1 MQMPGHHRKW
11 ILFVAQASF
20 LFVLAAGHATGKCTV
35 LVAQQDATAINRSPV
50 DLVLGPDESWLV
62 TANQTSHSVSL
73 VDLSQ
78 TQARVL
84 DEISVGERPEALA
97 LVPGKNQILVTCG
110 YSGEFQR
117 LSVAGNQLR
126 REAVVHLGFHPHG
139 IAVADD
145 GRRAYVSLADA
156 DQIAVIDLE
165 NNQCLDKIDVGR
177 WPRYLALSAD
187 ESRLVVGT
195 SGDRGI
201 SIVDLNQRKLLH
213 IDRFVGLNIGQMQLA
228 PDGQQV
234 YFPWIVYRRNPIN
247 ERNIRQGWVLASRL
261 GRIGFAD
268 NAHREALSLDPSGEA
283 IADPHGMALTPDGR
297 QVVVSAAGTHELV
310 VMQLEGLPFQ
320 DRGSTDHIDAQLL
333 GNAKRFMRIPLGGRP
348 LGLRVARDS
357 RTVFVANYLDNS
369 IQVVDL
375 ENQKLRQRIELGG
388 EAVPSLA
395 RRGEAIFFDG
405 RRSLDQWYS
414 CHSCHYEG
422 GSNAV
427 AMDTQNDGTPL
438 TFKTVLPLYE
448 LDQTGPWTW
457 HGWQTDLNQAMRHSL
472 STTMLGKRPEEDD
485 VSALVAYFSQLRTPP
500 NSWQVELQT
509 EKDSAR
515 ATAVKRGEQVFNS
528 AQAACAECHI
538 APRYTDGEIHDLGLG
553 DRNDAHRGF
562 NTPSL
567 QGVFRKVVLLH
578 DGRVAN
584 LAELLR
590 GPHAPDQ
597 VSGQPLSE
605 QDLRDLIEYLKTL

>member
-1 MQMPGHHRKW
+1 MLYHDCRWICCISRLASALTFAAALLQME
-11 ILFVAQASF
+11 SC
-20 LFVLAAGHATGKCTV
+20 VLAWQLGIGPV
-35 LVAQQDATAINRSPV
+35 DRSPV

-62 TANQTSHSVSL
+62 TANQTSNSVSL
-73 VDLSQ
+73 VDVSQ
-78 TQARVL
+78 AQARVL
-84 DEISVGERPEALA
+84 DEISVGERPESLT
-97 LVPGKNQILVTCG
+97 LVPGKNQILLTCG
-110 YSGEFQR
+110 YSGELHR
-117 LSVAGNQLR
+117 LSVTGNQFQ
-126 REAVVHLGFHPHG
+126 REQVLQLGFHPHG
-139 IAVADD
+139 IAVTRD
-145 GRRAYVSLADA
+145 GQRAYVALTDA
-156 DQIAVIDLE
+156 DQIAVVDLE
-165 NNQCLDKIDVGR
+165 ANQLLDKIDVGR

-201 SIVDLNQRKLLH
+201 SIVDLNQRKLVH

-228 PDGQQV
+228 ADGQQV

-268 NAHREALSLDPSGEA
+268 DAHREALSLDPSGEA
-283 IADPHGMALTPDGR
+283 IADPHGLALTPDGR
-297 QVVVSAAGTHELV
+297 QVVIAASGTHELV
-310 VMQLEGLPFQ
+310 IMQMEGLPFQ
-320 DRGSTDHIDAQLL
+320 DRGSTDHVDAELL
-333 GNAKRFMRIPLGGRP
+333 GDAARFARIPLGGRP
-348 LGLRVARDS
+348 MGVRVARDS

-375 ENQKLRQRIELGG
+375 VNRELRQRIELGAA
-388 EAVPSLA
+388 AVPSLA
-395 RRGEAIFFDG
+395 RRGEAIFYDG

-427 AMDTQNDGTPL
+427 VMDTQNDGTSL

-448 LDQTGPWTW
+448 LDQSGPWTW
-457 HGWQTDLNQAMRHSL
+457 HGWQTDLDQAMRHSL
-472 STTMLGKRPEEDD
+472 STTMLGKRPADDD
-485 VSALVAYFSQLRTPP
+485 VRALVAYFSQLRTPP
-500 NSWQVELQT
+500 NPWQVALHAGM
-509 EKDSAR
+509 DSTR

-528 AQAACAECHI
+528 SLAACAECHFE
-538 APRYTDGEIHDLGLG
+538 PRYSDGEIHDLGLG

-578 DGRVAN
+578 DGRVAS

-590 GPHAPDQ
+590 GPHAPEN
-597 VSGQPLSE
+597 VSGQPLSD
-605 QDLRDLIEYLKTL
+605 QDLSDLIEYLKTL